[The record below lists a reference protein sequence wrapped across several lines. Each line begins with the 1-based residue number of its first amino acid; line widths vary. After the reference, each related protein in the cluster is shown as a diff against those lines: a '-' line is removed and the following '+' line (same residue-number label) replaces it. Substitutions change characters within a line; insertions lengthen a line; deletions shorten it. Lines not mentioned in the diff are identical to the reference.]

1 MLYMFYIPLTITIT
15 IPTHCPVDITKHHS
29 RTQLYCK
36 CTVCIIKH
44 PTCNYHSQHNDHG
57 SNLLI
62 SNSRSTICSF
72 KEESAS
78 NIYHSFSYVKQGKI
92 LELSHLAKND
102 APRKCYIYNLKG
114 YRKVSAEFCS
124 RNTRYRSCIS

>member
-1 MLYMFYIPLTITIT
+1 M
-15 IPTHCPVDITKHHS
+15 DITKHHS
-29 RTQLYCK
+29 RIQLY

-44 PTCNYHSQHNDHG
+44 PMCNYHSQHNDHG

-62 SNSRSTICSF
+62 STCGITICSF

-92 LELSHLAKND
+92 LELPHLDKND

-124 RNTRYRSCIS
+124 RNTRYPSSISQKKSWIFICFQTFQKLNQVG